1 MAIPSRWMDHDV
13 LVWIVMAL
21 FSYNNQKKQQQNQ
34 YNYNLTLVWHRQAAL
49 GGFFGRSGPDN
60 AVLAVMVE
68 QHPASK
74 HVFTVWRY
82 LAPTGVAER
91 GSNDGVEHSLE
102 RWLQVTTGARG
113 CPVVS
118 GLSALIWISRTNRTR
133 TTT

>member
-68 QHPASK
+68 QHPASNTFSWCGIILL
-74 HVFTVWRY
+74 HRRGRTWI
-82 LAPTGVAER
+82 ER
-91 GSNDGVEHSLE
+91 RRWTFSKDGCKS
-102 RWLQVTTGARG
+102 
-113 CPVVS
+113 P
-118 GLSALIWISRTNRTR
+118 
-133 TTT
+133 